1 MLYCSRCGC
10 EDQNKLL
17 MNVNEGFSYN
27 VFSNS
32 CQACNYTGVVKST
45 PSKLIQQLPKVNKY
59 DDALLKTAY
68 NFAELSSCKRLNV
81 GAVIAKDGRPLVT
94 GYNGTISGLD
104 NCCEEETGGEC
115 KECGGS
121 GYFETPGVMSWDCD
135 DCAGTGREMRTSD
148 FVVHAEQNAIFYAA
162 KHGIATEGCD
172 IYVTHAPCPQCAKA
186 IASAGIKRVIFSKE
200 YRDSD
205 GVEFLKKCGLIVEIK

>member
-10 EDQNKLL
+10 EDQDKLS
-17 MNVNEGFSYN
+17 FSEDTPEQFN
-27 VFSNS
+27 IFGNS
-32 CQACNYTGVVKST
+32 CQVCNYTGVVKST

-68 NFAELSSCKRLNV
+68 TFAELSSCNRLKV
-81 GAVIAKDGRPLVT
+81 GAVIVKDGRPLVT

-104 NCCEEETGGEC
+104 NCCEEETGSVCE
-115 KECGGS
+115 ECGGS
-121 GYFETPGVMSWDCD
+121 GYLETAGVMSWDCPE
-135 DCAGTGREMRTSD
+135 CLGSGYQMRTSD

-162 KHGIATEGCD
+162 KHGISTEGCD
-172 IYVTHAPCPQCAKA
+172 IYVTHAPCSQCAKA